1 MESVDTSQI
10 YAFLEEVGKRY
21 LQTAHL
27 ILLGG
32 SALSLLGSSRPT
44 LDIDYVGNDLRKSEL
59 QQLIDLIAQEM
70 QIEIKA
76 VPIDEFVP
84 VPADAQS
91 RWLPVGRFGLIDVFI
106 MDPYTI
112 ALSKLDRGFDTD
124 IEDILFLLH
133 QKLITFEELEM
144 ITATALK
151 KAKEFARVS
160 ANVRAHLEE
169 LRNLFLP

>member
-1 MESVDTSQI
+1 MEFIDTLQI
-10 YAFLEEVGKRY
+10 RTFLAEVGKRY
-21 LQTAHL
+21 PQAAQL

-32 SALSLLGSSRPT
+32 SALCLLGSSRPT
-44 LDIDYVGNDLRKSEL
+44 LDIDYVGNDLRKNEL

-70 QIEIKA
+70 QLEIEA

-133 QKLITFEELEM
+133 QKLITFEQLELV
-144 ITATALK
+144 TAIALE
-151 KAKEFARVS
+151 KAKEFALVS
-160 ANVRAHLEE
+160 ANVQAHLEE
-169 LRNLFLP
+169 VRGLFLR

>member
-1 MESVDTSQI
+1 MESIDSSQI
-10 YAFLEEVGKRY
+10 TAFLEEVGKRY
-21 LQTAHL
+21 PQAAHL

-32 SALSLLGSSRPT
+32 GALCLLGSSRPT
-44 LDIDYVGNDLRKSEL
+44 LDIDYVGNDLSKNEL

-70 QIEIKA
+70 QIEIEA

-84 VPADAQS
+84 VPSDAQS
-91 RWLPVGRFGLIDVFI
+91 RWLPIGRFGLIDVFI

-133 QKLITFEELEM
+133 QKLITLEQLELV
-144 ITATALK
+144 TATALE
-151 KAKEFARVS
+151 KAKEFAMVS

-169 LRNLFLP
+169 LRNLFLR

>member
-1 MESVDTSQI
+1 MEPVDASQI
-10 YAFLEEVGKRY
+10 RAFLEEVGKRY
-21 LQTAHL
+21 PQAADL

-32 SALSLLGSSRPT
+32 SALCLLGSARPT
-44 LDIDYVGNDLRKSEL
+44 LDIDYVGNDLRKTEL
-59 QQLIDLIAQEM
+59 QQLIDRIASEM
-70 QIEIKA
+70 QIEIEA

-133 QKLITFEELEM
+133 KKLITFEELEL
-144 ITATALK
+144 ITVTALE
-151 KAKEFARVS
+151 KAKEFALIS
-160 ANVRAHLEE
+160 TNVRAHLDE